1 MLNENT
7 SKILSQYNSIFK
19 ENDEIYRKVAKEL
32 GLSDC
37 AFWILYNLSEND
49 TPLTQSDICY
59 CLYQPK
65 QTVNSA
71 LKKMEHEGY
80 IKLIQINDRRSKQI
94 YLTEEGKRLAEE
106 TVNKVINIE
115 CETFSELTKKEQE
128 NFIKLFRKYTDL
140 LKNNIKKLNKK

>member
-7 SKILSQYNSIFK
+7 SKTLSQFNSIFK

-37 AFWILYNLSEND
+37 AFWILYNLSENNK
-49 TPLTQSDICY
+49 PLTQSDICY
-59 CLYQPK
+59 YLYQPK

-115 CETFSELTKKEQE
+115 CETFSELTKEEQE
-128 NFIKLFRKYTDL
+128 DFIKLFRKYTDL